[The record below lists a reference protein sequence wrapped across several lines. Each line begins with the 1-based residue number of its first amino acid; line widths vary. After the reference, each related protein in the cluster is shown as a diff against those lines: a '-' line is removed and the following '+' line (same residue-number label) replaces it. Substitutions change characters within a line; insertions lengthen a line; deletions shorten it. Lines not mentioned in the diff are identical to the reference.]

1 MKKNT
6 SKARLDKEFKDIASH
21 GENADVKAQLV
32 QDNYKHWKGIIK
44 GPEDGPYAGGMFVVN
59 IDIPEAYPFEPPKM
73 KFDTKVWHPNVS
85 SQTGAI
91 CLDILKNEYFLFSLI
106 KQLAL
111 FFQALPLLYF
121 GMLIL
126 LL

>member
-1 MKKNT
+1 M
-6 SKARLDKEFKDIASH
+6 
-21 GENADVKAQLV
+21 KAQLV

-59 IDIPEAYPFEPPKM
+59 IEIPDAYPFEPPKM

-91 CLDILKNEYFLFSLI
+91 CLDILKNEYLLS
-106 KQLAL
+106 
-111 FFQALPLLYF
+111 FFAK
-121 GMLIL
+121 IE
-126 LL
+126 